1 MTITGN
7 GLGETDPGAFD
18 VDENAA
24 GDDLDAELADFDEE
38 DDGFIVGES
47 AHILYD
53 DETGETRLLVPVVID
68 EHGAT
73 TEVHVSLDAR
83 AMADLVAGIKEAR
96 SVQRQLDGLPPLERA
111 APPAAGAPELDSVD
125 DEDRRP
131 WTRWTAGRR
140 GIDPA
145 GLTAIAPTNNKLL
158 WIVAIAVVLS
168 IIAALA
174 M

>member
-1 MTITGN
+1 MTTAAN
-7 GLGETDPGAFD
+7 GLEEDSGALD
-18 VDENAA
+18 LEDDAA
-24 GDDLDAELADFDEE
+24 GYELDAELADFDEQ
-38 DDGFIVGES
+38 DDGIIVGES

-73 TEVHVSLDAR
+73 ADVHVSLDAR

-96 SVQRQLDGLPPLERA
+96 SVQRELDDLPPLDRA
-111 APPAAGAPELDSVD
+111 TPSTSVAPELDPGD
-125 DEDRRP
+125 DDDRRP

-145 GLTAIAPTNNKLL
+145 GLTAIAPNNNKLL
-158 WIVAIAVVLS
+158 WLVVIAVVLS